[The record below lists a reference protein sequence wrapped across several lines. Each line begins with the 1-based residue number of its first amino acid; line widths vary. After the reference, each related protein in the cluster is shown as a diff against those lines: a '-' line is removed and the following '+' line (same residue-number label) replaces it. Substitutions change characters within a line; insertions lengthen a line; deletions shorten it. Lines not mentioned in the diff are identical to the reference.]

1 MILLH
6 VKQDNGQIIVNYKY
20 KHLNMQ
26 LNERIF
32 KLTGVIQHYA
42 WGGHVFIP
50 QLLNNNEPTDKP
62 SAEYWMGAH
71 PSAPSKLLIGQDWVS
86 LNQLIAENP
95 ATTITTSVMGRFG
108 ELPYLFKVLDVKDML
123 SIQVHPTKESAE
135 IGFAEENKAG
145 IPINAPHRNYKDQ
158 NHKPEVMVALSE
170 FWLLHGF
177 KSKEALEEVLMN
189 TQELTVLFPLFRQTG
204 IKGLYQFV
212 MEMEQDDVNN
222 MLAPLVKRAIR
233 LKKEGSIDKTN
244 PGWWAA
250 KLYEENGIT
259 ENIDRGIFSIYF
271 FNIVYVDKG
280 GAVFQK
286 AGVPHAYLEGQNIE
300 LMANSDNVL
309 RGGLT
314 LKHVDVPELMKH
326 TLFESVVPDVMK
338 GNPGAGGEVV
348 YPCPV
353 PDFGLSKIDLNIG
366 ESYQGKSFSLEI
378 IIVTEGAVI
387 VNQHLVLKKGEAAAI
402 LADTSFDLNA
412 TGNSTIF
419 KAFVPPI

>member
-1 MILLH
+1 
-6 VKQDNGQIIVNYKY
+6 
-20 KHLNMQ
+20 MQ

-32 KLTGVIQHYA
+32 KLKGVIQHYA
-42 WGGHVFIP
+42 WGGHIFIP
-50 QLLNNNEPTDKP
+50 QLLNSNETTDKP

-71 PSAPSKLLIGQDWVS
+71 PSAPSKLLVGQDWVS
-86 LNQLIAENP
+86 LNQLITEDP
-95 ATTITTSVMGRFG
+95 ETTITTSVMGRFG

-145 IPINAPHRNYKDQ
+145 IPISAPHRNYKDQ

-177 KSKEALEEVLMN
+177 KSKEALEEVLIE
-189 TQELTVLFPLFRQTG
+189 TQELKILLPLFRQTG
-204 IKGLYQFV
+204 LKGLYQFV
-212 MEMEQDDVNN
+212 MEMQQEDVNN

-233 LKKEGSIDKTN
+233 LKKEGSINKMN
-244 PGWWAA
+244 PAWWAA

-271 FNIVYVDKG
+271 FNIVYVEKG

-314 LKHVDVPELMKH
+314 PKHVDVPELMKH
-326 TLFESVVPDVMK
+326 TLFESVVPNVMQ

-353 PDFGLSKIDLNIG
+353 PDFGLSKIELKTG
-366 ESYQGKSFSLEI
+366 ESYYSKSFSLEI
-378 IIVTEGAVI
+378 MIVTEGAVI

-402 LADTSFDLNA
+402 LADTSFELKA

-419 KAFVPPI
+419 KAFVPSI